1 MAEILAI
8 TNQKGGVGKTTTAV
22 NLAAGLSVCEKKTL
36 LIDLDPQGNATSG
49 VGFNKKE
56 YSPSI
61 YQVLLELLP
70 LEKTIKETSLKNLFL
85 AGTGQELIGAE
96 IELTQVIGRENRLK
110 GALKNLGTPF
120 DYIIID
126 CPPSLGLLTVNAL
139 TAANRLLLPI
149 QAEYYALEGLAQF
162 IETFNHVRATIN
174 PTLKLEGGIITMFDA
189 RMILSNQVKEEISK
203 FFGASLFQTMIP
215 RSVRLAEAPGFGQ
228 PIFQYDAKSKGAEA
242 YLALAKELIQRCEP
256 TAAPTS
262 EQPQETGVQ
271 P

>member
-1 MAEILAI
+1 MAEIIAI

-22 NLAAGLSVCEKKTL
+22 NLAAGLSVCGQKTL

-49 VGFNKKE
+49 VGFSKKE

-70 LEKTIKETSLKNLFL
+70 LEKTIKETGIKTLFL
-85 AGTGQELIGAE
+85 AGAGQELIGAE
-96 IELTQVIGRENRLK
+96 IELTQVLGRENRLK
-110 GALKNLGTPF
+110 GALKNLTINF

-174 PTLKLEGGIITMFDA
+174 PNLKLEGGIITMFDA

-203 FFGASLFQTMIP
+203 FFGPNLFKTIIP

-242 YLALAKELIQRCEP
+242 YLSLAKELIGRCDP
-256 TAAPTS
+256 AATAS
-262 EQPQETGVQ
+262 SQSQETGV
-271 P
+271 PT